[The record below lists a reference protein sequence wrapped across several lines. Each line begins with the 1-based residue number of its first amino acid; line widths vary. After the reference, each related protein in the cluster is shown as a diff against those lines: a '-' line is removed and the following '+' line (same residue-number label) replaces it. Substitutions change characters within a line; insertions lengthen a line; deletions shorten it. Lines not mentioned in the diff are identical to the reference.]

1 MTIYFAVIIY
11 LLAVGL
17 IPLTI
22 CAYALSHVIMAKD
35 FEPELQLGH
44 RLMRRCMKAI
54 PAYFSVITAAL
65 LLCLWLAVIA
75 AKQ

>member
-1 MTIYFAVIIY
+1 MTISSALIIY

-17 IPLTI
+17 IPLTVS
-22 CAYALSHVIMAKD
+22 AYALSHVIMAKD

-54 PAYFSVITAAL
+54 PAYFSAITSAL
-65 LLCLWLAVIA
+65 LLFLWLL
-75 AKQ
+75 

>member
-1 MTIYFAVIIY
+1 MTISSALIIY

-17 IPLTI
+17 IPLTVS
-22 CAYALSHVIMAKD
+22 AYALSHVIMAKD

-54 PAYFSVITAAL
+54 PVYFSAITAAL
-65 LLCLWLAVIA
+65 LLYLWLL
-75 AKQ
+75 